1 MDDSTV
7 TLHYVDKLH
16 GSLIETGK
24 SINRSM
30 MLEVVLA
37 LGVLAM
43 ATGIV
48 TTNQKFSVTGLE
60 LQFEA
65 WVFPLAGSWLL
76 ALVYVYLLE
85 LTVHEN
91 ELRDTILR
99 LYSDLGISDKSLKD
113 LETNPLESPNIITVV
128 VSKERVGSTKYG
140 LLMRIYAA
148 LVMVS
153 VLLVL
158 PILAEI
164 VAAYN
169 LFKKY
174 GVNWWFIVSYVAIFV
189 LMFLYL
195 MVIAPKFSK

>member
-1 MDDSTV
+1 
-7 TLHYVDKLH
+7 
-16 GSLIETGK
+16 
-24 SINRSM
+24 M

-99 LYSDLGISDKSLKD
+99 LYSDLGFSDKSLKD